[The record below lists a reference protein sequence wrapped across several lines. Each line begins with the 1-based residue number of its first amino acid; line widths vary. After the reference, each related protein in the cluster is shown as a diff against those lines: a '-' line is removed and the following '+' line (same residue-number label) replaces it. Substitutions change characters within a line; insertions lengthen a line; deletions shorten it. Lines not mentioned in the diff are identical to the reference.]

1 MGVILQDFI
10 HIHIMLSRMRSNL
23 IVRREDMERFDI
35 YGDIAERTDGDIYAG
50 VVGPV
55 RTGKSTFIKRFMELL
70 VLPNIENKY
79 KKERA
84 KDELPLSGAGKTIM
98 TTEPKFVPNEAVEL
112 TLRENVN
119 FKVRMVDCVG
129 YLVKGAIGHIEDE
142 IPRMVTTPWY
152 EKEIPFEEAAE
163 IGTRKVM
170 TDHSTIGLVVTTD
183 GSITDI
189 DRSNYIKAEE
199 RVIYELKELG
209 KPFVIILNTKHP
221 ELDSTIALRES
232 LEEKYEV
239 SVVVLDCLN
248 MEVEGIEKVFEK
260 LLFEFPVKEIT
271 IDLPGW
277 IEGLPRNHWIKT
289 NILEALKE
297 SIQELQKLNE
307 VDGSLRLLNQLDI
320 IKKVDIKEIK
330 LGEGVVNVELIID
343 DGLFYQVLNEMTGY
357 DIDGDYQILGL
368 INKLAHIKK
377 EYDKIEDALTEANE
391 IGYGLVS
398 PSLEEMELAE
408 PEIYKQGNRF
418 GVKLKAKAPSLH
430 LLRCDI
436 TTEVSPLIGTEKQS
450 EELVK
455 YFLDEFEGDPTK
467 IWESNL
473 FGKSLYDLVNEQLQ
487 GKLSTMPD
495 DARNKMRRALER
507 IINDGSGGLICI
519 II

>member
-1 MGVILQDFI
+1 
-10 HIHIMLSRMRSNL
+10 
-23 IVRREDMERFDI
+23 MEGFDI
-35 YGDIAERTDGDIYAG
+35 YNDIAVRTQGDIYAG

-112 TLRENVN
+112 LLKENLK

-129 YLVKGAIGHIEDE
+129 YLVKGALGHIEED

-163 IGTRKVM
+163 IGTRKVI
-170 TDHSTIGLVVTTD
+170 TDHSTIGIVVTTD

-199 RVIYELKELG
+199 RVINELKELD
-209 KPFVIILNTKHP
+209 KPFVIVLNTKHP
-221 ELDSTIALRES
+221 NLDSTIALRES
-232 LEEKYEV
+232 LEEKYKV
-239 SVVVLDCLN
+239 SVIIVDCLN
-248 MEVEGIEKVFEK
+248 MGIEDVEKIFEK
-260 LLFEFPVKEIT
+260 ILFEFPVKEIS
-271 IDLPGW
+271 INLPGW
-277 IEGLPRNHWIKT
+277 IEGLPRTHWIKDRLFES
-289 NILEALKE
+289 IKE
-297 SIQELQKLNE
+297 SIQTLQKLNQ
-307 VDGSLRLLNQLDI
+307 VDNSLKVLNELEIIQL
-320 IKKVDIKEIK
+320 VNVKEIN
-330 LGEGVVNVELIID
+330 LGEGTVNVELVVD
-343 DGLFYQVLNEMTGY
+343 DELFYNVIKEMTGFN
-357 DIDGDYQILGL
+357 IEGDYQILSL
-368 INKLAHIKK
+368 INKLSQTKR
-377 EYDKIEDALTEANE
+377 EYDKIEAALLDASE

-398 PSLEEMELAE
+398 PSLEELELAE
-408 PEIYKQGNRF
+408 PEIYRQGNKF
-418 GVKLKAKAPSLH
+418 GVKLKARAPSLH

-455 YFLDEFEGDPTK
+455 YFLDEFEEDPSK
-467 IWESNL
+467 IWQSNL

-487 GKLSTMPD
+487 GKLNSMPE
-495 DARNKMRRALER
+495 DARHKMRRALER
-507 IINDGSGGLICI
+507 IINDGNGGLICI

>member
-1 MGVILQDFI
+1 
-10 HIHIMLSRMRSNL
+10 
-23 IVRREDMERFDI
+23 MEKFDI
-35 YGDIAERTDGDIYAG
+35 YKDVAERTDGDIYVG

-84 KDELPLSGAGKTIM
+84 KDELPLSGSGKTIM

-112 TLRENVN
+112 ILKDNVK

-129 YLVKGAIGHIEDE
+129 YLVKGALGHEE
-142 IPRMVTTPWY
+142 GNIPRMVTTPWY

-163 IGTRKVM
+163 IGTRKVI
-170 TDHSTIGLVVTTD
+170 TDHSTIGIVVTTD

-199 RVIYELKELG
+199 RVINELKELE
-209 KPFVIILNTKHP
+209 KPFIILLNSKHP
-221 ELDSTIALRES
+221 NLDSTIALRES
-232 LEEKYEV
+232 LEDKYNV
-239 SVVVLDCLN
+239 SVVALDCLN
-248 MEVEGIEKVFEK
+248 MGIDDLEKIFEK
-260 LLFEFPVKEIT
+260 ILFEFPVKEIN
-271 IDLPGW
+271 INLPGW
-277 IEGLPRNHWIKT
+277 MEGLSRKHKIKN
-289 NILEALKE
+289 NILEHLKE
-297 SIQELQKLNE
+297 STNTLQKLSE
-307 VDGSLRLLNQLDI
+307 VDSSINSLKELEP
-320 IKKVDIKEIK
+320 IKDTVIREIK
-330 LGEGVVNVELIID
+330 LGEGIANVDIILEED
-343 DGLFYQVLNEMTGY
+343 LFYNVLKELTGY
-357 DIDGDYQILGL
+357 VIEGEYQLLGL
-368 INKLAHIKK
+368 ISKLSKGK
-377 EYDKIEDALTEANE
+377 NEYDKISKALNEAKE
-391 IGYGLVS
+391 VGYGLVS
-398 PSLEEMELAE
+398 PSLEELELAE
-408 PEIYKQGNRF
+408 PEIYRQGNRF

-430 LLRCDI
+430 FMRCDI

-455 YFLDEFEGDPTK
+455 YFLDEFEGDPSK

-487 GKLSTMPD
+487 GKVNMMPE
-495 DARNKMRRALER
+495 DARQKMRKTLER

>member
-1 MGVILQDFI
+1 MDK
-10 HIHIMLSRMRSNL
+10 
-23 IVRREDMERFDI
+23 FDI
-35 YGDIAERTDGDIYAG
+35 YKDIADRTDGDIYAG

-112 TLRENVN
+112 ILKDNVK
-119 FKVRMVDCVG
+119 FKVRLVDCVG
-129 YLVKGAIGHIEDE
+129 YLVKGALGHIEDD

-163 IGTRKVM
+163 IGTRKVI
-170 TDHSTIGLVVTTD
+170 TDHSTIGIVVTTD

-199 RVIYELKELG
+199 RVINELG
-209 KPFVIILNTKHP
+209 ELEKPFVIILNTKHP
-221 ELDSTIALRES
+221 NLDSTIALRES
-232 LEEKYEV
+232 LEEKYGV
-239 SVVVLDCLN
+239 SVVTVDCLN
-248 MEVEGIEKVFEK
+248 METEDVEKIFEK

-271 IDLPGW
+271 INLPGW
-277 IEGLPRNHWIKT
+277 IEGLPRSHWIKSS
-289 NILEALKE
+289 ILNSLKE
-297 SIQELQKLNE
+297 SIQTLQKLNE
-307 VDGSLRLLNQLDI
+307 VNSALQSLNELEI
-320 IKKVDIKEIK
+320 IKKIDLKEIK
-330 LGEGVVNVELIID
+330 LGEGVVNAELIIEE
-343 DGLFYQVLNEMTGY
+343 GLFYKVLNEMTGY
-357 DIDGDYQILGL
+357 KIEGDYQMLGL
-368 INKLAHIKK
+368 INKLAQTKK
-377 EYDKIEDALTEANE
+377 EYDKIENALIEASE

-408 PEIYKQGNRF
+408 PEIYRQGNRF

-430 LLRCDI
+430 VMRADI

-450 EELVK
+450 EELVR
-455 YFLDEFEGDPTK
+455 YFLDEFEENPSK
-467 IWESNL
+467 IWQSNI

-487 GKLSTMPD
+487 GKLNTMPE
-495 DARNKMRRALER
+495 DARHKMRRALER

>member
-1 MGVILQDFI
+1 
-10 HIHIMLSRMRSNL
+10 
-23 IVRREDMERFDI
+23 MEKFDI
-35 YGDIAERTDGDIYAG
+35 YKDVAERTDGDIYVG

-84 KDELPLSGAGKTIM
+84 KDELPLSGSGKTIM

-112 TLRENVN
+112 VLKDNVK

-129 YLVKGAIGHIEDE
+129 YLVKGALGHEE
-142 IPRMVTTPWY
+142 GNIPRMVTTPWY

-163 IGTRKVM
+163 IGTRKVI
-170 TDHSTIGLVVTTD
+170 TDHSTIGIVVTTD

-199 RVIYELKELG
+199 RVINELKELE
-209 KPFVIILNTKHP
+209 KPFIILLNSKHP
-221 ELDSTIALRES
+221 NLDSTIALRES
-232 LEEKYEV
+232 LEDKYNV
-239 SVVVLDCLN
+239 SVLALDCLN
-248 MEVEGIEKVFEK
+248 METDDVEKIFEK
-260 LLFEFPVKEIT
+260 ILYEFPVKEIN
-271 IDLPGW
+271 INLPGW
-277 IEGLPRNHWIKT
+277 MEGLSRKHKIKCS
-289 NILEALKE
+289 ILEHLKE
-297 SIQELQKLNE
+297 STKTLQKLSE
-307 VDGSLRLLNQLDI
+307 VDSTINRLKELEP
-320 IKKVDIKEIK
+320 IKDTVIREIK
-330 LGEGVVNVELIID
+330 LGEGIANVDIVLEED
-343 DGLFYQVLNEMTGY
+343 LFYNVLKELTGY
-357 DIDGDYQILGL
+357 VIEGEYQLLGL
-368 INKLAHIKK
+368 ISKLSKGK
-377 EYDKIEDALTEANE
+377 NEYDKISKALNEAKE
-391 IGYGLVS
+391 VGYGLVS
-398 PSLEEMELAE
+398 PSIEELELAE
-408 PEIYKQGNRF
+408 PEIYRQGNRF

-430 LLRCDI
+430 FMRCDI

-455 YFLDEFEGDPTK
+455 YFLDEFEGDPSK

-487 GKLSTMPD
+487 GKVNMMPE
-495 DARNKMRRALER
+495 DARQKMRRTLER

>member
-1 MGVILQDFI
+1 
-10 HIHIMLSRMRSNL
+10 
-23 IVRREDMERFDI
+23 MERFDI
-35 YGDIAERTDGDIYAG
+35 YKDIAERTEGDIYAG

-70 VLPNIENKY
+70 VIPNIENKY

-112 TLRENVN
+112 ILKDNVT

-129 YLVKGAIGHIEDE
+129 YLVKGALGHIENDV
-142 IPRMVTTPWY
+142 PRMVSTPWY
-152 EKEIPFEEAAE
+152 EKDIPFEEAAE
-163 IGTRKVM
+163 IGTRKVT
-170 TDHSTIGLVVTTD
+170 TDHSTIGIVVTTD

-199 RVIYELKELG
+199 RVIFELKELE

-221 ELDSTIALRES
+221 NLDSTIALRES
-232 LEEKYEV
+232 LEEKYGV
-239 SVVVLDCLN
+239 SVVTVDCLN
-248 MEVEGIEKVFEK
+248 MEIQDVEKVFEK

-271 IDLPGW
+271 INLPGW
-277 IEGLPRNHWIKT
+277 IEGLPRNHWIKSS
-289 NILEALKE
+289 ILNSLKE
-297 SIQELQKLNE
+297 SIQTLQKLNE
-307 VDGSLRLLNQLDI
+307 VDSSLRILNELDI
-320 IKKVDIKEIK
+320 VKNINIKEIK
-330 LGEGVVNVELIID
+330 LGEGVVNAELIID
-343 DGLFYQVLNEMTGY
+343 EGLFFKVLKEMTGY
-357 DIDGDYQILGL
+357 TIEGDYQVLGL
-368 INKLAHIKK
+368 INKLAQTKK
-377 EYDKIEDALTEANE
+377 EYDKIENALTQANE

-408 PEIYKQGNRF
+408 PEIYRQGNRF

-450 EELVK
+450 EELVR
-455 YFLDEFEGDPTK
+455 YFLDEFEEDPSK
-467 IWESNL
+467 IWQSNL

-487 GKLSTMPD
+487 GKLNSMPD
-495 DARNKMRRALER
+495 DARNKMRKALER

-519 II
+519 IV